1 MTLDAVGE
9 LPTRCVLPALP
20 SVVAFGSIAKQG
32 KYDLEGI
39 PDRKLSALIKRAG
52 GFTAKDTIPK
62 IRVIRK
68 TVQGNQTIVIDGK
81 GLLKKS
87 PEADLIL
94 QENDVMIVE

>member
-1 MTLDAVGE
+1 VTLDAVGE